1 MWKYPL
7 GYGLH
12 FHWSCIRRYK
22 NRKHL
27 SSQYFA
33 NHYFSVADH
42 YLLEQSHV
50 NAFVRYMD
58 DIVIFDNDKE
68 RLKRKGIQLQEY
80 VGQKLCLQFHP
91 MIMNRTKFG
100 IPFLGYVVYPYY
112 LRLNHLSRQRFRHK
126 VEELNRKNEIGE
138 LSETECLQRFSSM
151 FDFVNKANA
160 KSFCLRII
168 EKSISIG

>member
-1 MWKYPL
+1 
-7 GYGLH
+7 
-12 FHWSCIRRYK
+12 
-22 NRKHL
+22 
-27 SSQYFA
+27 
-33 NHYFSVADH
+33 
-42 YLLEQSHV
+42 
-50 NAFVRYMD
+50 
-58 DIVIFDNDKE
+58 
-68 RLKRKGIQLQEY
+68 
-80 VGQKLCLQFHP
+80 